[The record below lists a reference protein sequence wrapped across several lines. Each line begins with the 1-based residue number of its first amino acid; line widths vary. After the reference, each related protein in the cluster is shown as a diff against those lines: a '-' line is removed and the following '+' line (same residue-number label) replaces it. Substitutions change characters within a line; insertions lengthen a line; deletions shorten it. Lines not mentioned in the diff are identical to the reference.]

1 MAADLEV
8 SIGVDVDGLNQGLNS
23 VSQKFE
29 ELGKKLTGLGAKMS
43 LAITTPLT
51 LISRQ
56 MIKLS
61 SDTEESLNKVN
72 VAFGKSAEQ
81 VKSFAETSLTNFG
94 IARGSALDMAAGFGD
109 MATSMGLTQDQAA
122 NMSVSLVS
130 LGADLASFK
139 NIGIEQ
145 AKTALTGIFTGETES
160 LKTLGIVMTEANLQ
174 AYALTQGFKGN
185 FDSLSQGEK
194 VLLRYNYVLA
204 NTKNAQ
210 GDFKRTGEGAA
221 NQMRIFQESLKEV
234 GATFGDI
241 VLPFFTKVVSVLNSM
256 LNGFKRLNDVTKT
269 VILVI
274 AGLAAT
280 VGPILLLLGSFFS
293 VTASITTAMPI
304 LAMSIKMV
312 TASLGPYIA
321 ALTIL
326 GGIIYSDIQANKEFA
341 KTTQD
346 VNKTREQAKASV
358 RGEISTMER
367 YISVLEDA
375 NSSVRQ
381 QKKAKDELIKMN
393 PEFSEVLKGDKTNFG
408 ELNRVA
414 GNTVTQLIRVATA
427 KKLVAQQQAA
437 IDALEELRSGG
448 GLTFGD
454 KFQILIARLT
464 SNSINT
470 VGVGIDKMQEIVFNK
485 GVPLINTVK
494 KIEKTLAEDYG
505 DLLETLNG
513 EKLGGGGGGAEKG
526 VKTIENEGNKRL
538 EAFKKMH
545 KEEVDLRWQQLWDR
559 LKNEREIA
567 DAFEDELKTI
577 PPPAPEALSTSPENL
592 AKYIGLDNL
601 VVPVTLNFAITEKS
615 KENLSK
621 FTGKLGDFINK
632 NLIQL
637 KNITE
642 SLIGDLSNILAEGLS
657 GIFKQDVKFDPR
669 KMISQVLQAIGTM
682 IIGIATPLVAALA
695 LGTAATFGGMT
706 FQWASALGMLGA
718 GIAMKGGGMALGSSS
733 SGSTSV
739 STSTGA
745 RNIVPY
751 SNPQSFNTG
760 NVKFEIQGNTL
771 VGVLNNVNRANG

>member
-8 SIGVDVDGLNQGLNS
+8 SIGVDVEGLNNGLNS
-23 VSQKFE
+23 ASKRFE
-29 ELGKKLTGLGAKMS
+29 EFGKKMSNIGSTLS
-43 LAITTPLT
+43 LAITVPLT
-51 LISRQ
+51 LIAKQ

-72 VAFGKSAEQ
+72 VAFGKSADQ

-109 MATSMGLTQDQAA
+109 MATSMGLTQDEAA
-122 NMSVSLVS
+122 KMSVSLVS

-139 NIGIEQ
+139 NIGIDQ

-160 LKTLGIVMTEANLQ
+160 LKLLGIVMTEANLQ
-174 AYALTQGFKGN
+174 AYALTKGFKGN
-185 FDSLSQGEK
+185 FDTLTQGEK
-194 VLLRYNYVLA
+194 VLLRYNYVLD

-210 GDFKRTGEGAA
+210 GDFIRTGGGAA

-234 GATFGDI
+234 GSTFGAVLLPYFTKAITYINGLLKAFKGLDENTKKAILAMAGIVGVVAPIMIVIGKVIELSKYLTYLVTPVGLFAIAMGAAAIYVVKEWDSVRKFLIDLETRFFRLKQNIGQGLFNAGLISADTAFGDI
-241 VLPFFTKVVSVLNSM
+241 PEGLKN
-256 LNGFKRLNDVTKT
+256 
-269 VILVI
+269 I
-274 AGLAAT
+274 ARYSQDA
-280 VGPILLLLGSFFS
+280 
-293 VTASITTAMPI
+293 
-304 LAMSIKMV
+304 K
-312 TASLGPYIA
+312 
-321 ALTIL
+321 
-326 GGIIYSDIQANKEFA
+326 GGINDFMQSLK
-341 KTTQD
+341 
-346 VNKTREQAKASV
+346 S
-358 RGEISTMER
+358 GM
-367 YISVLEDA
+367 
-375 NSSVRQ
+375 SSLS
-381 QKKAKDELIKMN
+381 KFDMSGFGKG
-393 PEFSEVLKGDKTNFG
+393 SE
-408 ELNRVA
+408 
-414 GNTVTQLIRVATA
+414 
-427 KKLVAQQQAA
+427 
-437 IDALEELRSGG
+437 GG
-448 GLTFGD
+448 G
-454 KFQILIARLT
+454 
-464 SNSINT
+464 
-470 VGVGIDKMQEIVFNK
+470 VGKA
-485 GVPLINTVK
+485 VK
-494 KIEKTLAEDYG
+494 AIKDQGY
-505 DLLETLNG
+505 
-513 EKLGGGGGGAEKG
+513 
-526 VKTIENEGNKRL
+526 KRL
-538 EAFKKMH
+538 EAFKQMH

-567 DAFEDELKTI
+567 IAFEDELKTI
-577 PPPAPEALSTSPENL
+577 PPPAPEVFSTSPENL
-592 AKYIGLDNL
+592 AKYIGLDNV
-601 VVPVTLNFAITEKS
+601 VVPVTLNFTITEKT

-632 NLIQL
+632 NLTQL

-642 SLIGDLSNILAEGLS
+642 SLIGDLSNTLAEGLS

-669 KMISQVLQAIGTM
+669 KMISQVLQSIGTM

-751 SNPQSFNTG
+751 SNPQSFNGG